1 MKKFILKIL
10 KTMAVLIIIVL
21 VLMISVATYEYVK
34 VELSASYNAETMTLN
49 YDITGSGDKNILL
62 IHGLAGSKNY
72 WKRGTEHISKA
83 RKLFMVDL
91 LGFGDSPK
99 PQSSYSLAVQIE
111 AIEKIILK
119 EGINNGKTII
129 VGHSLGAI
137 ISLALFAKHPD
148 WFEGVTTIGLPV
160 ITSEAQFKKQM
171 AANSWFDKLAVSRFG
186 KIFCML
192 QPLYMIKWLK
202 PKNMT
207 EDVFSDA
214 KKHTWQSY
222 YYSLNE
228 VILKT
233 DLDTIT
239 KNINKKGTHN
249 VCMITGLKTPMT
261 NVKKFAIK
269 FPNAQ
274 LVEVKNGDHQLFLKA
289 PDEIWEWI
297 NQFSE
302 SLESPSNKNQ
312 TELKLSF

>member
-1 MKKFILKIL
+1 
-10 KTMAVLIIIVL
+10 
-21 VLMISVATYEYVK
+21 MISVATYEYVK

-239 KNINKKGTHN
+239 KNIRNKKILFIQGD
-249 VCMITGLKTPMT
+249 LDKTALMT

-289 PDEIWEWI
+289 PNEIWEWI